1 MKIKR
6 VKISP
11 IEETKGAIV
20 DSLDAVVDETTNAY
34 SMRLMQEQIDK
45 QLGDINSILA
55 TLTTVE

>member
-11 IEETKGAIV
+11 LEETKGAIV

-45 QLGDINSILA
+45 QLGDINLILA